1 MYESVRTHMNDI
13 CLWQIKHGKISKN
26 CVCTY
31 ISARLYSELHLNP
44 PGAQKRKFPGG
55 GAEDFFFQI
64 WLGGRRFARGGAPD
78 HFGMPGGGRPPPL
91 FCASETLDAVC
102 TLYVI
107 VYAICI
113 VQYTYLSNYVLHEYN
128 MMVSL
133 YLSCIMVCACM
144 YVECTSYMFVMQ
156 TICGGGGGG
165 WRVGV
170 GGIPTILPFYTLT
183 PLLKSEKKL
192 LLSSVFR

>member
-1 MYESVRTHMNDI
+1 MLGGARWSAMLGGAKGTRTH
-13 CLWQIKHGKISKN
+13 
-26 CVCTY
+26 VCPRPWPL
-31 ISARLYSELHLNP
+31 IRAFSEQL
-44 PGAQKRKFPGG
+44 RG
-55 GAEDFFFQI
+55 GA
-64 WLGGRRFARGGAPD
+64 GFARGGARPFWD
-78 HFGMPGGGRPPPL
+78 ARGGAPPPL

-156 TICGGGGGG
+156 TICGGGG
-165 WRVGV
+165 WRVEGE
-170 GGIPTILPFYTLT
+170 GFPLNCLFIHLLP
-183 PLLKSEKKL
+183 S
-192 LLSSVFR
+192 

>member
-1 MYESVRTHMNDI
+1 MVKYLKIVSVPIFQLDYIVNYIWTLQGRRKGNFQGGRGRFFFSNMT
-13 CLWQIKHGKISKN
+13 WGAP
-26 CVCTY
+26 VC
-31 ISARLYSELHLNP
+31 R
-44 PGAQKRKFPGG
+44 GG
-55 GAEDFFFQI
+55 GA
-64 WLGGRRFARGGAPD
+64 
-78 HFGMPGGGRPPPL
+78 RPFWDAPPL

>member
-1 MYESVRTHMNDI
+1 MVKYLKIVSVPIFQLD
-13 CLWQIKHGKISKN
+13 
-26 CVCTY
+26 Y
-31 ISARLYSELHLNP
+31 IVNYIWTLQGR
-44 PGAQKRKFPGG
+44 RKGNFQG
-55 GAEDFFFQI
+55 GARKIFFFKYD
-64 WLGGRRFARGGAPD
+64 LGGAGLPGGGAPD
-78 HFGMPGGGRPPPL
+78 HFGMPGGGAPPPL

>member
-1 MYESVRTHMNDI
+1 M
-13 CLWQIKHGKISKN
+13 
-26 CVCTY
+26 
-31 ISARLYSELHLNP
+31 
-44 PGAQKRKFPGG
+44 
-55 GAEDFFFQI
+55 
-64 WLGGRRFARGGAPD
+64 
-78 HFGMPGGGRPPPL
+78 
-91 FCASETLDAVC
+91 
-102 TLYVI
+102 LYVR
-107 VYAICI
+107 YTICI

-170 GGIPTILPFYTLT
+170 GGIPTILRFYTLT

>member
-55 GAEDFFFQI
+55 GRGRFFFSNMTWGAPVCQ
-64 WLGGRRFARGGAPD
+64 GGGARPFWDARGGA
-78 HFGMPGGGRPPPL
+78 PPPL